1 MTYEIMTD
9 YESLNK
15 LTVKLLKV
23 IATERGVTK
32 SGRKAALINK
42 IIAGPSEKSK
52 NKRNTARNDEA
63 IRIKWIVEKIN
74 YPNSEDGKHLKKD
87 FENMYGREILRA
99 EKTGTNKDHF
109 DFWLVLK
116 ADENNPEIKVK
127 VEEKGMIEYM
137 AHIPE
142 TPTPW
147 KQGVQRYNGTYNEFT
162 VCNVFAKIWYD
173 KVVRDIAVRD
183 NYCPGVEIPS
193 MEEWTDKD
201 ARRCG
206 NPSSEYGITLKKT
219 YREIHGATSMNG
231 KSKSPCDY
239 RKSVCPV
246 FVEKFNSD
254 NSLKQVTIRET
265 QGALNYIMNEKEVWL
280 QTSGSINGNFNFR
293 WSKHIKPE
301 TITDVYASWN
311 PGADIYLN
319 FKAHNETNK
328 SVDFKCIVRFGKGTG
343 FSNIRCDVK

>member
-1 MTYEIMTD
+1 MNYKNIMD
-9 YESLNK
+9 YESLNE
-15 LTVKLLKV
+15 LTVKELKV

-32 SGRKAALINK
+32 SGNKMVIINK

-52 NKRNTARNDEA
+52 NKRDTARNDEA
-63 IRIKWIVEKIN
+63 IRIKGIVEKIN
-74 YPNSEDGKHLKKD
+74 DPYSEFGKRMKKG

-116 ADENNPEIKVK
+116 GDKNNPERKVK

-137 AHIPE
+137 VHIPE

-173 KVVRDIAVRD
+173 MIVCDIALRD
-183 NYCPGVEIPS
+183 SYCPGVEIPS
-193 MEEWTDKD
+193 MKEWIDKD
-201 ARRCG
+201 AQRCG
-206 NPSSEYGITLKKT
+206 NPSSEYGTTLKKT
-219 YREIHGATSMNG
+219 YREKHAKSSMNG
-231 KSKSPCDY
+231 KSKSPHDY

-254 NSLKQVTIRET
+254 NNLKQVTIRET
-265 QGALNYIMNEKEVWL
+265 QGVLNDIMNEKEVWL
-280 QTSGSINGNFNFR
+280 QTSGSINGEFNFR
-293 WSKHIKPE
+293 WSPKIKPE
-301 TITDVYASWN
+301 TITDVCASWN

-319 FKAHNETNK
+319 FKAHNEINK
-328 SVDFKCIVRFGKGTG
+328 SVDFKCIIRFGKGTG